1 MTQRINVEDQTNDQN
16 RLIIELK
23 RRVCELENEN
33 NSLVNTL
40 NEYSQ
45 YKQRYYELENDNFAL
60 KIKVQNLIGLKD
72 ALNRRI
78 VEIEDQNDILRS
90 ELNDKRKDI

>member
-1 MTQRINVEDQTNDQN
+1 MTQRINLEEQTNDQS

-45 YKQRYYELENDNFAL
+45 YKQRYYSLENDNFAL
-60 KIKVQNLIGLKD
+60 KIKVQNLIGLRD

>member
-45 YKQRYYELENDNFAL
+45 YKQRYYELENENFAL

-78 VEIEDQNDILRS
+78 VEVEDQNDILRS

>member
-1 MTQRINVEDQTNDQN
+1 MTQRINLEEQTNEQS

-45 YKQRYYELENDNFAL
+45 YKQRYYELENENFAL
-60 KIKVQNLIGLKD
+60 KIKVQNLIGLKA
-72 ALNRRI
+72 ALNKRI
-78 VEIEDQNDILRS
+78 VEIEDQNDILRT
-90 ELNDKRKDI
+90 ELNNKRKDI

>member
-1 MTQRINVEDQTNDQN
+1 MTQRINLEEQTNEQS

-45 YKQRYYELENDNFAL
+45 YKQRYYELENENFAL

-78 VEIEDQNDILRS
+78 VEVEDQNDILRS
-90 ELNDKRKDI
+90 ELNNKRKDI

>member
-1 MTQRINVEDQTNDQN
+1 MTQRINLEEQTNEQS

-33 NSLVNTL
+33 NSLVNTV

-45 YKQRYYELENDNFAL
+45 YKQRYYELENENFAL

-78 VEIEDQNDILRS
+78 VEVEDQNDILRS
-90 ELNDKRKDI
+90 ELNNKRKDI

>member
-45 YKQRYYELENDNFAL
+45 YKQRYYELENENFAL

-78 VEIEDQNDILRS
+78 VEVEDQNDILRS
-90 ELNDKRKDI
+90 ELNNKRKDI

>member
-1 MTQRINVEDQTNDQN
+1 MTQRINLEEQTNEQS

-33 NSLVNTL
+33 NSLVNTV

-45 YKQRYYELENDNFAL
+45 YKQRCYNLENDNFAL

-72 ALNRRI
+72 ALNKRI
-78 VEIEDQNDILRS
+78 VEIEDQNDILRT
-90 ELNDKRKDI
+90 ELNNKRKDI

>member
-1 MTQRINVEDQTNDQN
+1 MTQRINLEEQTNEQS

-72 ALNRRI
+72 ALNKRI
-78 VEIEDQNDILRS
+78 VEIEDQNDILRT
-90 ELNDKRKDI
+90 ELNNKRKDI

>member
-1 MTQRINVEDQTNDQN
+1 MTQRINLEEQTNEQS

-45 YKQRYYELENDNFAL
+45 YKQRYYSLENDNFAL
-60 KIKVQNLIGLKD
+60 KIKVQNLIGLRD

-78 VEIEDQNDILRS
+78 VEIEDQNDSLRT
-90 ELNDKRKDI
+90 ELNNKRKDI

>member
-1 MTQRINVEDQTNDQN
+1 MTQRIKVEDQTNDQN

-45 YKQRYYELENDNFAL
+45 YKQRYYELENENFAL

-78 VEIEDQNDILRS
+78 VEVEDQNDILRS
-90 ELNDKRKDI
+90 ELNNKRKDI